1 MPSLSAG
8 SNALFSAKD
17 EVEAYDALAARY
29 NEDEIYTSIGPVLL
43 AVNPYAPVAACD
55 QRCLAELA
63 ALNAGARTALALPCS
78 IAQHLSAQ

>member
-8 SNALFSAKD
+8 SNTLSSAAAKD

-78 IAQHLSAQ
+78 IA